1 MTKLI
6 DYNPDLL
13 TIFNDAN
20 GINGII
26 STVEDP
32 TDDSFM
38 FLVETL
44 QFFSKVI
51 QVTGNSFTKNLFAK
65 KIPEKFLTYYNNL
78 SKKYNQ
84 FKIKALTIEKALDSI
99 EYHKSET
106 TRAILNTLKK
116 INTKDIVPMDIALY
130 YVSCETLSQTLL
142 EFFE

>member
-13 TIFNDAN
+13 TIFNDTN

-51 QVTGNSFTKNLFAK
+51 QVTGNSFTKDLFAN
-65 KIPEKFLTYYNNL
+65 KIP
-78 SKKYNQ
+78 
-84 FKIKALTIEKALDSI
+84 
-99 EYHKSET
+99 
-106 TRAILNTLKK
+106 
-116 INTKDIVPMDIALY
+116 
-130 YVSCETLSQTLL
+130 
-142 EFFE
+142 